1 MRSVKTI
8 VMIILLSLGISAVF
22 WTLNSAIMSYVLHSG
37 SFLDQFFQPDMH
49 HLWMRVPVVLL
60 SVPIVTLII
69 RFGAVKAEV
78 KEMRKLL
85 PICAWCG
92 KKIRDAEGNWKQVEV
107 YIKEYTG
114 ADTTH
119 GMCPECYNK
128 SMTELDS
135 KENNNIKVT

>member
-1 MRSVKTI
+1 MLGIKSIMK
-8 VMIILLSLGISAVF
+8 IILISLGASTAF
-22 WTLNSAIMSYVLHSG
+22 WILNSATMSYVLHSG

-69 RFGAVKAEV
+69 RFGAKKAEL
-78 KEMRKLL
+78 KEVRKLL

-119 GMCPECYNK
+119 GMCPECYK
-128 SMTELDS
+128 LMTKEDS

>member
-1 MRSVKTI
+1 MPGVKSI
-8 VMIILLSLGISAVF
+8 VKIILISLGASTVF
-22 WTLNSAIMSYVLHSG
+22 WSVSSLACVAFG
-37 SFLDQFFQPDMH
+37 EGGFLDEFFSPDMH
-49 HLWMRVPVVLL
+49 HLWMRVPIVLL

-78 KEMRKLL
+78 KELRKLL

-92 KKIRDAEGNWKQVEV
+92 KKIRDAEGNWKHVEV

-135 KENNNIKVT
+135 KKNNNIKVT